1 MSSQSTA
8 KLTVEDVSRLTLL
21 LSIINNGDW
30 QGLAYSIL
38 NNPTKFVAFCHK
50 LTRCPE
56 LNGMSI
62 LHATFRNNPPQ
73 TIVKLLLK
81 LVPEAAQ
88 CVDCLGRLPLHIA
101 TGTRADLV
109 SIQLLATAYPQGCC
123 AQDSDGKTPLH
134 MACDTQCELF
144 ESGDDDSSDTEL
156 SPPSLEVVKILIKA
170 NPSCVQLEDQDG
182 MSALE
187 HAIFSDSDLKVVKFL
202 QYCTRVQCSQMAAS
216 THDQENK
223 KKSREDVDMQDVSM
237 NEEQSSRVQQF
248 SSRRISQDSTDHHY
262 NQPMMIDNED
272 SDEDEAMQCA
282 VTHANVIP
290 ALKDEFTSVQDSL
303 MLTPPGSKRR
313 RGGFVSVTSMHSALD
328 IQATTTHARSA

>member
-1 MSSQSTA
+1 MSSQSPT
-8 KLTVEDVSRLTLL
+8 KLTAEDVSRLTLL

-30 QGLAYSIL
+30 QELAYSIL
-38 NNPTKFVAFCHK
+38 NNPTKFVAFCDK

-123 AQDSDGKTPLH
+123 AQDADGKTPLH

-144 ESGDDDSSDTEL
+144 ESVDDDSETEL
-156 SPPSLEVVKILIKA
+156 SPPSLEVVKTLIKA

-216 THDQENK
+216 TQDQEK
-223 KKSREDVDMQDVSM
+223 KNREDTDIQDVFM

-248 SSRRISQDSTDHHY
+248 SSRRISQDSTDHY
-262 NQPMMIDNED
+262 YQPMMIANED
-272 SDEDEAMQCA
+272 SDEDEAMQA

-290 ALKDEFTSVQDSL
+290 ALKDEFTTSSQDSL
-303 MLTPPGSKRR
+303 MLTSPGSKRR
-313 RGGFVSVTSMHSALD
+313 RGGFVGVTSMHAALD